1 MGENC
6 PQVKSENCPC
16 KSSQAPCKVTVDKG
30 GIMSDKNLVLQKIP
44 DTLEQNYMP
53 YAMSVIV
60 SRAIPEIDGFKPS
73 HRKLLY
79 TMYKMGLL
87 TGNRTKSANVVGQTM
102 KLNPHGDQAIYETM
116 VRLTRGNSALLH
128 AYVDSKGNMG
138 RQYSRD
144 MRFAAP
150 RYTEVKLEKICEEI
164 FRDLDKNTVDFVDNY
179 DGTLKEPTLLPATF
193 PSVLVNANQGI
204 AVGMAS
210 NLCSFNLKEICD
222 ATIAY
227 ISNENVDL
235 MKYIKAPDF
244 STGGSLIYN
253 EKEMQEIYET
263 GRGSFKVR
271 AKYKFDKMNSCI
283 EIFEIPYTTTS
294 EAIIDDIIKLV
305 KSGKIKDIVDV
316 RDETDLAGLRITI
329 DIRKSADAES
339 IMNKLYKLT
348 SLEDSF
354 SCNFNILISSNPKV
368 LGIRSILKEWVEF
381 RIGCVKRQ
389 TQFDIEKKEDKLH
402 LLLGLRKI
410 LLDIDKAIAI
420 IRSTESDA
428 KVIPNLMDGF
438 DIDRIQADYIAEIKL
453 RNLNREYI
461 LDKVGEVDT
470 LQNEIADLKDLL
482 ANEKRVKKVIE
493 KQLREVTKKHGQPRK
508 TEIIQDKYVEEIT
521 QEHLIEDY
529 NLKLFLTEQN
539 YLKKIP
545 LVSLRANPEQK
556 LKDDDVIILEV
567 ETHNKAELLL
577 FSDKMTVYKL
587 KIYDIPDCKA
597 SLLGEYLTNLLK
609 LKNGERIIYMT
620 ATDDYS
626 GNMLFSFESGKCA
639 KISLESYATKTNRK
653 KLANAYYGNSP
664 LVDIRYLSEDTD
676 LVAYS
681 SINKVLIFNTS
692 NISLKTTRNSQG
704 IQVMKEKKGSRMC
717 CVKTIQESGI
727 IDLKYYRTRSIPAV
741 GYYFREGDA
750 EDKQLSLDIDK

>member
-1 MGENC
+1 M
-6 PQVKSENCPC
+6 
-16 KSSQAPCKVTVDKG
+16 A
-30 GIMSDKNLVLQKIP
+30 DKNLVLQKIP

-79 TMYKMGLL
+79 TMYKMGLM

-116 VRLTRGNSALLH
+116 VRLTRGNGALLH

-144 MRFAAP
+144 MQYAAP
-150 RYTEVKLEKICEEI
+150 RYTEVKLEKICEEL
-164 FRDLDKNTVDFVDNY
+164 FRDLDKSSVDFVDNY
-179 DGTLKEPTLLPATF
+179 DGTMKEPTLLPATF

-210 NLCSFNLKEICD
+210 NLCSFNLKEVCD
-222 ATIAY
+222 AAIAH
-227 ISNENVDL
+227 INDENADML
-235 MKYIKAPDF
+235 HYIKAPDF

-253 EKEMQEIYET
+253 EKSMREIYET

-271 AKYKFDKMNSCI
+271 AKYKYDKNNNCI
-283 EIFEIPYTTTS
+283 EIYEIPYTTTS
-294 EAIIDDIIKLV
+294 EAIIDSVIDLV
-305 KSGKIKDIVDV
+305 KNGKMKDVVDV
-316 RDETDLAGLRITI
+316 RDETDLDGLRIAL
-329 DIRKSADAES
+329 DIKKSADPDS

-348 SLEDSF
+348 TLQDSF
-354 SCNFNILISSNPKV
+354 NCNFNILVSGSPRV
-368 LGIRSILKEWVEF
+368 MGIRMIIKEWLDF
-381 RIGCVKRQ
+381 RIGCIKRL
-389 TQFDIEKKEDKLH
+389 TLFDIKKKEEKLH

-420 IRSTESDA
+420 IRNTENDS

-438 DIDRIQADYIAEIKL
+438 DIDKTQAEFIAEIKL

-461 LDKVGEVDT
+461 LDRVGEVDT
-470 LQNEIADLKDLL
+470 LQGDIADLKDVYSS
-482 ANEKRVKKVIE
+482 EKRIKKIII
-493 KQLREVTKKHGQPRK
+493 KQLGDVSKKFAQTRK
-508 TEIIQDKYVEEIT
+508 TEIIPETHVEEIT
-521 QEHLIEDY
+521 EEHMIEDY

-556 LKDDDVIILEV
+556 LKDDDAIMQQL

-577 FSDKMTVYKL
+577 FSDRQTVYKL
-587 KIYDIPDCKA
+587 RVYDIPDCKA
-597 SLLGEYLTNLLK
+597 STLGEYLTNMLQLD
-609 LKNGERIIYMT
+609 GEERIIYIA
-620 ATDDYS
+620 ATDNYS
-626 GNMLFSFESGKCA
+626 GWMLFSFENGKCA
-639 KISLESYATKTNRK
+639 KIVLESYATKTNRK
-653 KLANAYYGNSP
+653 KLANAYSGSSP
-664 LVDIRYLSEDTD
+664 LVDIRYIETDTE

-681 SINKVLIFNTS
+681 NIKKVLIFDTG
-692 NISLKTTRNSQG
+692 NINAKTTRGSQG

-717 CVKTIQESGI
+717 EVKTIEESGI
-727 IDLKYYRTRSIPAV
+727 KNPDYYRTRSIPAV
-741 GYYFREGDA
+741 GYYFREEDA
-750 EDKQLSLDIDK
+750 EDKQITIDLK